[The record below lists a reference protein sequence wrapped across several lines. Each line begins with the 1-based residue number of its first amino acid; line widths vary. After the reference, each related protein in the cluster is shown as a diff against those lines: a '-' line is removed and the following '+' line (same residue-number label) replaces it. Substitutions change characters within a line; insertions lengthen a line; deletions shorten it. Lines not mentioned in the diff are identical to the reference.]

1 MEPLIKFVRIRSR
14 EETSWPKVWE
24 IYRQAFP
31 ENEQWNEAAYDKAFD
46 DPLFEADAV
55 TLDGAVVGLLF
66 HWQVG
71 MYRYIEH
78 FAVAAEMRGR
88 NIGSQTLAAFFAYAG
103 ERVVLEIDPPEEA
116 VPIRRLHFY
125 ERAGFVA
132 NPDYEYL
139 HPCYRPPFE
148 PYPLVLLSRPQAL
161 AREEARRFADF
172 VRERILSRYSENEHP
187 ELPVIS

>member
-1 MEPLIKFVRIRSR
+1 MEPLIKIVRIRSR
-14 EETSWPKVWE
+14 EDSRWSKIWE
-24 IYRQAFP
+24 IYRQSFP

-55 TLDGAVVGLLF
+55 MLNDVVGLLF

-71 MYRYIEH
+71 EYRYIEH
-78 FAVAAEMRGR
+78 FAIKMPGR
-88 NIGSQTLAAFFAYAG
+88 NIGTEALAAFFEYAG
-103 ERVVLEIDPPEEA
+103 GRVVLEIDPPEDA
-116 VPIRRLHFY
+116 VSIRRLHFY

-148 PYPLVLLSRPQAL
+148 PYPLLLMSRPQPL
-161 AREEARRFADF
+161 TREEARRFADF
-172 VRERILSRYSENEHP
+172 VRERILGRYSEHEHP
-187 ELPVIS
+187 QLPVIS